1 MCNASVSH
9 LIKLEKQGCFFS
21 LACPVA
27 VGSSCFHSHVMF
39 THAFYFL
46 SSRGVTVV
54 CLNCDFLTDGSGLD
68 RMATHLSES
77 HTHACQVIIENGE
90 YV

>member
-1 MCNASVSH
+1 
-9 LIKLEKQGCFFS
+9 
-21 LACPVA
+21 
-27 VGSSCFHSHVMF
+27 MF